1 MISPLV
7 YEAEQ
12 YFTALWEQT
21 VPAWK
26 AGNVRP
32 ASMKD
37 GTTYPV
43 DYCLSTVA
51 LVERQHTDYSPYVKR
66 VRDALQT
73 VDREQ
78 FYYLP
83 ESTHITLIGC
93 TPRFPIRETILPGR
107 IQDVTK
113 ACREVL
119 INQPSVKMTLQG
131 VGIIGN
137 QIFIQVFP
145 HDRHWAELREAL
157 ETALLARGLAPMS
170 HANKAPIH
178 MNVGRIT
185 DAAPERLMRMLE
197 AVESLR
203 NLEPDGF
210 EVSTIDLLLT
220 DFVIAPQHTLQIARF
235 DLALAKQ

>member
-1 MISPLV
+1 MISHTV
-7 YEAEQ
+7 YEAEH
-12 YFTALWEQT
+12 YFAALWERT
-21 VPAWK
+21 VPDWK
-26 AGNVRP
+26 AGSVRP

-37 GTTYPV
+37 GTTHPV

-51 LVERQHTDYSPYVKR
+51 LVERQHTDCSAYVR
-66 VRDALQT
+66 LVRERLQA

-83 ESTHITLIGC
+83 ESTHITLLGC
-93 TPRFPIRETILPGR
+93 TSRFPTREAISPDM
-107 IQDVTK
+107 IQNTTE

-119 INQPSVKMTLQG
+119 INHRSVKMTLQG

-145 HDRHWAELREAL
+145 HDRRWAQLRESL
-157 ETALLARGLAPMS
+157 ETALVARGLAPMS

-185 DAAPERLMRMLE
+185 NAAPERLTRMLD
-197 AVESLR
+197 AVQSLR
-203 NLEPDGF
+203 SLEPAEF

-220 DFVIAPQHTLQIARF
+220 DFVIAPEHTQQIARF
-235 DLALAKQ
+235 DLAD